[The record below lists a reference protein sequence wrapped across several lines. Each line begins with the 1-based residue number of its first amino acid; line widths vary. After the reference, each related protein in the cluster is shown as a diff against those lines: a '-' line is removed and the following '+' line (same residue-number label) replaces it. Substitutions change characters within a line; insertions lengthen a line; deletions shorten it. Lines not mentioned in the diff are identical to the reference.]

1 MKISIIVPNLTGGG
15 AEKVAINLAN
25 YYSSLGYKI
34 DLVLFKKYGAYIDLL
49 NDNVNVVDLN
59 ISRSRYSII
68 SVRNY
73 LKKNKTNIIL
83 SVKRD
88 VNIIVGIAS
97 FGLNIK
103 RIFYREA
110 NTLDD
115 VLNMKFIS
123 RMIYLILMKITY
135 LKAKYIIANSNDTK
149 DDLVKNK
156 IVNEN
161 KIKVIVNPVLP
172 LEYKDLLKMDCSHKW
187 LNNKEL
193 KVILSVG
200 RLHKQKDFPFLIE
213 CFSEVIKHDK
223 LARLVIVGEGDEKE
237 YLLSLIKDLNLNDF
251 IDIVNFQSNI
261 FPYYMKAR
269 IFALTSKW
277 EGFGNVIVEA
287 LSAGTT
293 VVCTNCTGG
302 PKMILEN
309 GKYGHLIELND
320 KYTFSN
326 ILLNELNNSIKK
338 DDKLINYSEKFTVQK
353 VAKLYLELMTN

>member
-25 YYSSLGYKI
+25 YYSTLGHQI
-34 DLVLFKKYGAYIDLL
+34 DLVLFKKYGVYLNLL
-49 NDNVNVVDLN
+49 SEKVNIFDLN
-59 ISRSRYSII
+59 ASKARYAIFNLRSYF
-68 SVRNY
+68 NQ
-73 LKKNKTNIIL
+73 NKSNIIL

-88 VNIIVGIAS
+88 VNIVVGLAS
-97 FGLNIK
+97 LGLGMEK
-103 RIFYREA
+103 IFFREA

-115 VLNMKFIS
+115 ILNMPFI
-123 RMIYLILMKITY
+123 RKMIYITLMKIAY
-135 LKAKYIIANSNDTK
+135 INAKSIIANSYDTK
-149 DDLVKNK
+149 NDLVKNK
-156 IVNEN
+156 ITNEN
-161 KIKVIVNPVLP
+161 KIKVIINPVLP

-187 LNNKEL
+187 LNDRNL

-213 CFSEVIKHDK
+213 CFQEVIKHDK

-237 YLLSLIKDLNLNDF
+237 NLLSLIKSLNLDNF

-261 FPYYMKAR
+261 YPYYMKAK

-293 VVCTNCTGG
+293 VICTNCIGG

-309 GKYGHLIELND
+309 GKYGHLIELGD
-320 KYTFSN
+320 KYKFSN
-326 ILLNELNNSIKK
+326 TLIKELNNPNKK
-338 DDKLINYSEKFTVQK
+338 DESLSNYSKKFTVK
-353 VAKLYLELMTN
+353 NVAELYLKLMTN